1 MLHIILHL
9 HALQLNGDIFKLI
22 NISLLASSSLQ
33 ASLSGDDAADA
44 AMANPTDF
52 PELRWQKLVFATD
65 DPRSNIHFR
74 HCSTLQQA
82 MQGVPVRIVYMDS
95 LIWLQGLGNI
105 QEIKQHLTL
114 ALESDAARRQPPVPP
129 AVVLPKPKWEELV
142 EDKPQVYE
150 NLKDN
155 MLPTVWFELSQEDI
169 AAIRS
174 KEIAVTAPAAAAAAA
189 GAAAAAAEAAAAA
202 AAAPA
207 AAAATGAAAA
217 GAAAAGAA
225 AASAA
230 ASSPSTAAAVT
241 STSSQALDHYKKS
254 ASAEAKKAVEALCMK
269 MLAHCKA
276 KAKYFIKGQPL
287 HVMIS
292 RRMQRS
298 AAMSCQH
305 ALTVWFCGDVWL
317 CR

>member
-129 AVVLPKPKWEELV
+129 AVVLPKPEWEELV

-155 MLPTVWFELSQEDI
+155 MLPTVWFELSQEGI

-189 GAAAAAAEAAAAA
+189 GAAAAAA
-202 AAAPA
+202 
-207 AAAATGAAAA
+207 
-217 GAAAAGAA
+217 
-225 AASAA
+225 SAA
-230 ASSPSTAAAVT
+230 ASSSSTAAAVT

>member
-189 GAAAAAAEAAAAA
+189 GAAAAAA
-202 AAAPA
+202 
-207 AAAATGAAAA
+207 
-217 GAAAAGAA
+217 
-225 AASAA
+225 SAA
-230 ASSPSTAAAVT
+230 ASSSSTAAAVT

>member
-129 AVVLPKPKWEELV
+129 AVVLPKPEWEELV

-155 MLPTVWFELSQEDI
+155 MLPTVWFELSQEGI

-189 GAAAAAAEAAAAA
+189 GAAAAAA
-202 AAAPA
+202 
-207 AAAATGAAAA
+207 
-217 GAAAAGAA
+217 
-225 AASAA
+225 SAA
-230 ASSPSTAAAVT
+230 ASSSSTAAAVT
-241 STSSQALDHYKKS
+241 STSSQALEHYKKS

>member
-129 AVVLPKPKWEELV
+129 AVVLPKPEWEELV

-155 MLPTVWFELSQEDI
+155 MLPTVWFELSQEGI

-189 GAAAAAAEAAAAA
+189 GAAAAAA
-202 AAAPA
+202 
-207 AAAATGAAAA
+207 AAAA
-217 GAAAAGAA
+217 GAAAAAP
-225 AASAA
+225 SAA
-230 ASSPSTAAAVT
+230 ASSSSTAAAVT